1 MQTFRTYLDSQ
12 GYLVEESDQELTRTP
27 VIETYIYGLKQL
39 VADQSKEFTDALES
53 LYQHHAESIINLT
66 TDLRYLIQGVMRSYA
81 NALEMEG
88 KTAPDLEQIQIDLIE
103 KFRIDAEKALAETL
117 KNISTLIPLPLI

>member
-88 KTAPDLEQIQIDLIE
+88 KTAPDLEQILIE